1 METGIGIGAFG
12 GISDMNDLPKEAKD
26 RSLAAPDDM
35 DKPNFY
41 SASDYAGLDTKDAS
55 FYYGYE
61 CTACHVCGNT
71 NEYCDGHPE
80 AGRDWCFIA
89 KIGGKEIVVPFQ
101 ELQYRDMFDVVG
113 CLLVGIGW
121 VLAKHTAK
129 ASRSACQN
137 SLYWA
142 WLADM
147 EKTPVNEYSGNDAEW
162 WHKEMK
168 HRYLCP
174 IFIRD
179 DAGYSEMIAVL
190 HDIKDI
196 DGYDQLRDGVVNL
209 TSTTKCS
216 VGQFSEYLGKIE
228 RFCHVR
234 GIALRT
240 DSSLYAQAMG
250 K

>member
-1 METGIGIGAFG
+1 
-12 GISDMNDLPKEAKD
+12 
-26 RSLAAPDDM
+26 M
-35 DKPNFY
+35 DKPKFY
-41 SASDYAGLDTKDAS
+41 SASDYAGLNTKDAS

-61 CTACHVCGNT
+61 YSICHICGKKN
-71 NEYCDGHPE
+71 NGEYCDDHPE
-80 AGRDWCFIA
+80 SDRDWCFTA
-89 KIGGKEIVVPFQ
+89 SFDGKEIVIPFQ
-101 ELQYRDMFDVVG
+101 KLQHSDMFDVVG

-121 VLAKHTAK
+121 VLAKRK

-142 WLADM
+142 WLTDC
-147 EKTPVNEYSGNDAEW
+147 EKTTVNVFAGNDAEW
-162 WHKEMK
+162 WHKNFK

-179 DAGYSEMIAVL
+179 DINYAEMITVL

-196 DGYDQLRDGVVNL
+196 DGYELLRDGIINL

-228 RFCHVR
+228 RFCHER
-234 GIALRT
+234 GISLRT
-240 DSSLYAQAMG
+240 DDFLYNLTMG